1 MGGKASVVGTFFGVL
16 LMGVISN
23 SLNMLRV
30 NPYYQEVTFGALII
44 GALGI
49 SLLSSYRKKAVIK

>member
-1 MGGKASVVGTFFGVL
+1 MTGYRLLGVL

-30 NPYYQEVTFGALII
+30 NPYLQEMIYGMLII
-44 GALGI
+44 LAVAIGSIRYRWVGA
-49 SLLSSYRKKAVIK
+49 K